1 MSNHYIS
8 QHTPVNYKYFKRC
21 NQCSLN
27 PKFHPQNIEIAI
39 NPRQEIIV
47 NSSVCIRFSIHP
59 LSIQHTPGSWL
70 HSTLIDLIPKDATPD
85 SQRWLRVK
93 VKDWRASKIKVSRNV
108 GVSCARV
115 ARLIF
120 HLIGEQRQP
129 GEREAS
135 KRMKGGGVFRKLPRQ
150 LSKRKQSRWKHTRYA
165 TWNVNSRRR
174 G

>member
-1 MSNHYIS
+1 MLPRSKISPAKYRNSHYS
-8 QHTPVNYKYFKRC
+8 
-21 NQCSLN
+21 
-27 PKFHPQNIEIAI
+27 
-39 NPRQEIIV
+39 RQEIIV
-47 NSSVCIRFSIHP
+47 NSSVCIRFSVHP

-70 HSTLIDLIPKDATPD
+70 HSALIDLIPKDATPD

-129 GEREAS
+129 GEREAR

-150 LSKRKQSRWKHTRYA
+150 LSNESSSGENTHGTQLGTWIHVEEARFVSR
-165 TWNVNSRRR
+165 
-174 G
+174 